1 MGCHGHA
8 PWLSPE
14 GGKDANLPAMQERMS
29 WKAGLGFLLALA
41 GCGRPVAGGA
51 VPSPVAANAAPAPAE
66 STLPA
71 STSAGTECASSAQ
84 VSGVEATTLS
94 LAQAYAQR
102 FQIGVAINGS
112 VYEQRDPAAAALV
125 AAQFNRVTPENEL
138 KWQSLEKQ
146 PGVLDF
152 TQADAFVA
160 YAEQHGLEIHGHAL
174 VWHHQVPKWVFQNDA
189 GEPATREQL
198 LQRLDRHM
206 VALAEHYGSRVRYW
220 DVVNE
225 AFNDDGS
232 LRDTPWHQIL
242 GDGYLQEVF
251 VLAGKHFPDA
261 KLVYNDFSLEKPAKR
276 DAVVKLV
283 NDFKARNV
291 RIDAIGSQSHFQLGA
306 PTLEAIDQSLS
317 AFASAGVEV
326 LVSELDVDVLPPAYK
341 NQGADLALNA
351 ELSAQLN
358 PYPDCLPSEVAARAA
373 QRWADIFAVF
383 SRHAEHLH
391 SVTLWGVSDKYS
403 WLNNWP
409 VRGRTNY
416 ALLFDREL
424 RPKQSWRRVIEVAA
438 R

>member
-1 MGCHGHA
+1 MGSHGHA
-8 PWLSPE
+8 PSLSPE
-14 GGKDANLPAMQERMS
+14 GQKDANLRSMHEWTRWTVGS
-29 WKAGLGFLLALA
+29 WLLVALA
-41 GCGRPVAGGA
+41 GCGKQVAGGA
-51 VPSPVAANAAPAPAE
+51 APSPVAPNAAAAPG
-66 STLPA
+66 A
-71 STSAGTECASSAQ
+71 SAAPLAGSAGTECGATANEA
-84 VSGVEATTLS
+84 GLEATKTS

-138 KWQSLEKQ
+138 KWQSLERQ

-160 YAEQHGLEIHGHAL
+160 YAEQHGMEIHGHAL
-174 VWHHQVPKWVFQNDA
+174 VWHHQVPQWVFQNDA

-198 LQRLDRHM
+198 LQRLDQHM
-206 VALAEHYGSRVRYW
+206 GALAKHYGNRLQYW

-232 LRDTPWHQIL
+232 LRDTPWHKII
-242 GDGYLQEVF
+242 GDDYLERVF
-251 VLAGKHFPDA
+251 VLADKHFPDA

-283 NDFKARNV
+283 HDFKARGV
-291 RIDAIGSQSHFQLGA
+291 RIDAIGSQSHFQLQA
-306 PTLEAIDQSLS
+306 PTLEAIDEALS
-317 AFASAGVEV
+317 AFAGAGVEV

-341 NQGADLALNA
+341 NQGADLSLNA

-358 PYPDCLPSEVAARAA
+358 PYADCLPADVAARAA
-373 QRWADIFAVF
+373 QRWADIFTVF
-383 SRHAEHLH
+383 SRHADHLH

-409 VRGRTNY
+409 VKGRTNY

-424 RPKQSWRRVIEVAA
+424 RPKQSWQRVIETAA

>member
-1 MGCHGHA
+1 
-8 PWLSPE
+8 
-14 GGKDANLPAMQERMS
+14 MS
-29 WKAGLGFLLALA
+29 WRTGVLFLVALA
-41 GCGRPVAGGA
+41 GCGKPVAGGA
-51 VPSPVAANAAPAPAE
+51 APSPAAPNAAAVPSASTVPVPAAP
-66 STLPA
+66 
-71 STSAGTECASSAQ
+71 GTECGAAPL
-84 VSGVEATTLS
+84 ATLDAAKAS
-94 LAQAYAQR
+94 LAQAYAKQ

-112 VYEQRDPAAAALV
+112 VYEQRDPGAAALV

-152 TQADAFVA
+152 SEADACVA
-160 YAEQHGLEIHGHAL
+160 YAEQHGMEIHGHTL

-198 LQRLDRHM
+198 LQRLDQHM
-206 VALAEHYGSRVRYW
+206 AALAKHYGNRLKYW

-232 LRDTPWHQIL
+232 LRDTPWRKII
-242 GDGYLQEVF
+242 GDDYLDQVF
-251 VLAGKHFPDA
+251 LLAGKHFPDA
-261 KLVYNDFSLEKPAKR
+261 KLVYNDFNLEKPTKR

-283 NDFKARNV
+283 HGFQARGV
-291 RIDAIGSQSHFQLGA
+291 RIDAIGSQSHFQLEV
-306 PTLEAIDQSLS
+306 PTLQAIDDALS
-317 AFASAGVEV
+317 AFAGAGVEV
-326 LVSELDVDVLPPAYK
+326 LISELDVDVLPPAYK
-341 NQGADLALNA
+341 NQGADLSLNA

-358 PYPDCLPSEVAARAA
+358 PYAECLPGDVAARAA
-373 QRWADIFAVF
+373 QRWADIFALF
-383 SRHAEHLH
+383 SRHAEHVH

-409 VRGRTNY
+409 VKGRTNY

-424 RPKQSWRRVIEVAA
+424 RPKQAWQRVLEAAA

>member
-1 MGCHGHA
+1 MCGRA
-8 PWLSPE
+8 
-14 GGKDANLPAMQERMS
+14 R
-29 WKAGLGFLLALA
+29 GLLLVALA
-41 GCGRPVAGGA
+41 GCGKPIAGAPAPGPA
-51 VPSPVAANAAPAPAE
+51 AANAAAVP
-66 STLPA
+66 S
-71 STSAGTECASSAQ
+71 ASSASAPAAPGSECGAGTPATLDASQ
-84 VSGVEATTLS
+84 VS
-94 LAQAYAQR
+94 LAQAYARQ

-112 VYEQRDPAAAALV
+112 VYEQRDPGAAALV

-138 KWQSLEKQ
+138 KWQSLERQ

-160 YAEQHGLEIHGHAL
+160 YAEQHGMEIHGHTL
-174 VWHHQVPKWVFQNDA
+174 VWHHQVPKWVFENDS

-198 LQRLDRHM
+198 LQRLDQHM
-206 VALAEHYGSRVRYW
+206 HALAKHYGNRLKYW

-232 LRDTPWHQIL
+232 LRDTPWHKII
-242 GDGYLQEVF
+242 GDDYLEQVF
-251 VLAGKHFPDA
+251 LLAAQHFPEA

-276 DAVVKLV
+276 DAAVKLV
-283 NDFKARNV
+283 HDFKARGV
-291 RIDAIGSQSHFQLGA
+291 RIDAIGTQSHYQLEK
-306 PTLEAIDQSLS
+306 PTLEAIDEALS
-317 AFASAGVEV
+317 AFAGAGVEV

-341 NQGADLALNA
+341 NQGADLSLNA

-358 PYPDCLPSEVAARAA
+358 PYAECLPSDVAARAA

-383 SRHAEHLH
+383 SRHADHVH

-409 VRGRTNY
+409 VKGRTNY

-424 RPKQSWRRVIEVAA
+424 RPKQAWQRVIEAAA

>member
-1 MGCHGHA
+1 VID
-8 PWLSPE
+8 E
-14 GGKDANLPAMQERMS
+14 QMS
-29 WKAGLGFLLALA
+29 WRARGLFLVALA
-41 GCGRPVAGGA
+41 GCGKPLAGAAAPSSVAPNAA
-51 VPSPVAANAAPAPAE
+51 VPNASSASAPAAP
-66 STLPA
+66 
-71 STSAGTECASSAQ
+71 GTECSAGALATLDASK
-84 VSGVEATTLS
+84 VS
-94 LAQAYAQR
+94 LAQAYAKQ

-112 VYEQRDPAAAALV
+112 VYEQHDPGAAALV

-160 YAEQHGLEIHGHAL
+160 YAEQHGMEIHGHTL
-174 VWHHQVPKWVFQNDA
+174 VWHHQVPKWVFQNEA

-198 LQRLDRHM
+198 LQRLEQHM
-206 VALAEHYGSRVRYW
+206 DALAKHYGNRLEYW

-232 LRDTPWHQIL
+232 LRDTPWHQII
-242 GDGYLQEVF
+242 GDDYLEQVF
-251 VLAGKHFPDA
+251 LLAGKHFPDA

-276 DAVVKLV
+276 DAAVKLV
-283 NDFKARNV
+283 HDFRARGV
-291 RIDAIGSQSHFQLGA
+291 RIDAIGTQSHFQLEK
-306 PTLEAIDQSLS
+306 PTLEAIDDALS
-317 AFASAGVEV
+317 AFAGAGVEV
-326 LVSELDVDVLPPAYK
+326 LVSELDVDVLPPVYK
-341 NQGADLALNA
+341 NQGADLSLNA

-358 PYPDCLPSEVAARAA
+358 PYADCLPSDVAARAA

-383 SRHAEHLH
+383 SRHADHLH

-424 RPKQSWRRVIEVAA
+424 RPKQAWQRVIEAAA